1 MNDAMALGAFKAV
14 REAGK
19 KVPDDYS
26 IVGFDDLVFADSVDP
41 ALTTVGLEQ
50 YLWGKKLAQYYFSLL
65 EHPEVKESCVS
76 EEEVLVKSKEDRLN
90 TSWPYRRYKQTS
102 YLLVISSHMFC
113 TPHPVCKKIRKMEN
127 DFHIFFTHCGKR
139 FPHKIK
145 AMYSDHTV

>member
-1 MNDAMALGAFKAV
+1 MLSKQSGKP
-14 REAGK
+14 EK

-76 EEEVLVKSKEDRLN
+76 EEEVLVKSRLIVRQS
-90 TSWPYRRYKQTS
+90 T
-102 YLLVISSHMFC
+102 
-113 TPHPVCKKIRKMEN
+113 
-127 DFHIFFTHCGKR
+127 KR
-139 FPHKIK
+139 IG
-145 AMYSDHTV
+145 